1 MGAMKTDDRPL
12 IETRIHKE
20 DELDRWL
27 YGEKSWMTRITI
39 IVFTTALCLAGV
51 AFKDIRLAVIAGYSI
66 YLFSNVLEWTR
77 AFKIRHAQKN
87 DFEIMACLVVV
98 PSSLALILIGAT
110 DKNMAEGLAWQACGI
125 IMLYAFATFKLHTS
139 LEA

>member
-1 MGAMKTDDRPL
+1 MKIDDRPL
-12 IETRIHKE
+12 IETRTYKE
-20 DELDRWL
+20 DELERWL
-27 YGEKSWMTRITI
+27 YGEKSWITRITI
-39 IVFTTALCLAGV
+39 IVFTAALCLVGV

-66 YLFSNVLEWTR
+66 YLFSNVLEWKR

-87 DFEIMACLVVV
+87 DFVIIMCLIFV

-110 DKNMAEGLAWQACGI
+110 DKNFAEGLAWQACGM